1 MRTRRRSI
9 LLATTCAV
17 VLLAGVVPAMADD
30 ETTIEL
36 DGDEETPGGEPED
49 GGNGNLPSGNDPVWR
64 VAYDVDENGDIEC
77 WRVTLGGSMT
87 YQELVTLAEAL
98 HQEGGMWAGTD
109 FEDDWGGDQPE
120 LPRCDDDQDGPEGV
134 AVPWWVS
141 VSLPSPTFEIP
152 PGEAMAGMRA
162 FLVMDHAE
170 QVGATENLPISG
182 ALVELEARLDDY
194 EIAWGD
200 PERPVYTTSSR
211 GVPYPGGEGEI
222 VHTYADAGEVTV
234 TVTATWRGFF
244 RIGGGAW
251 QEIPT
256 GVRGTEHSETL
267 EVSELQSVRTAR

>member
-1 MRTRRRSI
+1 MAPGIIRIVRLVLVTGL
-9 LLATTCAV
+9 LLAIA
-17 VLLAGVVPAMADD
+17 VPAWAND
-30 ETTIEL
+30 ESSLGTG
-36 DGDEETPGGEPED
+36 GDEQSPGGEP
-49 GGNGNLPSGNDPVWR
+49 GNGGSGDLPSGNDPVWR
-64 VAYDVDENGDIEC
+64 VAYDLDENGDIEC

-87 YQELVTLAEAL
+87 YQDLVAL
-98 HQEGGMWAGTD
+98 SESLHREGGMWAGTEWEGD
-109 FEDDWGGDQPE
+109 QEMIPRCEDDA
-120 LPRCDDDQDGPEGV
+120 DGPEGI

-141 VSLPSPTFEIP
+141 VDLPSPGFQIP

-162 FLVMDHAE
+162 FLVMDHPE
-170 QVGATENLPISG
+170 QVGATENLPLSG

-194 EIAWGD
+194 EIDWGD

-222 VHTYADAGEVTV
+222 VHTYADAGEATV

-256 GVRGTEHSETL
+256 GVRGTEHSQTL
-267 EVSELQSVRTAR
+267 EISELQSVRISR